1 VYKIIEKVQRKIFK
15 NNLILIVYLIELGLL
30 NIKRLK
36 DKN

>member
-1 VYKIIEKVQRKIFK
+1 MYILIEKVQRKIFK